1 MMTTRTLVM
10 SIVAA
15 VIALV
20 SVAPMVARAQRT
32 SSPLQPAAPASSLRR
47 ITLSRLGYP
56 DGVPLEGSTAAAS
69 VSFPLPGG
77 ARVLSGTL
85 ALSLDVA
92 NGVAPGSNLQ
102 LFVNGTRRL
111 VIPRGVDTRSPV
123 SVRVSLAANDLQRE
137 TVDVQLR
144 SYLAIGRDRCID
156 ERLGSAF
163 ATILPESYLE
173 YEFDPES
180 VRSAQAVWSLLLDTV
195 HVALPNRALTAEEF
209 GLAYDLALELRAD
222 ARVERF
228 VRAPA
233 SGALSLDSVAALRA
247 LVAWRR
253 LVTQRGRVL
262 PQHPTLAQMGIDD
275 LTRLYGYRATWR
287 LPVDLRMMPRD
298 RVPSGLDLDV
308 ASAPST
314 FALGVQYFVYM
325 NGTLL
330 RAFVGTGDGRA
341 QSLHVDLPQYLLTTY
356 NEVRVEVQRHRDPA
370 DFCQTA
376 EALYPA
382 RILGSSVLRTTRA
395 TREPQLFTGTA
406 LRLPDRFPL
415 YLPRAA
421 LTSAEVHLPATVS
434 LARGLW
440 GNRAPRFEF
449 YGDAD
454 AVRPDEGFVVV
465 GSPRTLEMDGPARSD
480 SGRLMLRG
488 PAIGEVDIGVREA
501 DALVVQVARANGH
514 VGVVVALPRSVIPIP
529 DRPESY
535 GNADVI
541 VQSPGASA
549 LRVNTHSVPAEVLY
563 GDFGW
568 LRRWA
573 WTPQL
578 IVGIAVVVLLVA
590 ALAYVAWIRGARARR
605 EGRM

>member
-47 ITLSRLGYP
+47 TTLSRLGYP

-92 NGVAPGSNLQ
+92 KGVVPGSNLQ

-123 SVRVSLAANDLQRE
+123 SVRVSLAANDLERE

-195 HVALPNRALTAEEF
+195 QVALPNRPLTVEEF

-262 PQHPTLAQMGIDD
+262 VGFA
-275 LTRLYGYRATWR
+275 RL
-287 LPVDLRMMPRD
+287 
-298 RVPSGLDLDV
+298 
-308 ASAPST
+308 
-314 FALGVQYFVYM
+314 
-325 NGTLL
+325 
-330 RAFVGTGDGRA
+330 GR
-341 QSLHVDLPQYLLTTY
+341 
-356 NEVRVEVQRHRDPA
+356 
-370 DFCQTA
+370 
-376 EALYPA
+376 
-382 RILGSSVLRTTRA
+382 G
-395 TREPQLFTGTA
+395 RE
-406 LRLPDRFPL
+406 
-415 YLPRAA
+415 
-421 LTSAEVHLPATVS
+421 HH
-434 LARGLW
+434 
-440 GNRAPRFEF
+440 
-449 YGDAD
+449 
-454 AVRPDEGFVVV
+454 
-465 GSPRTLEMDGPARSD
+465 
-480 SGRLMLRG
+480 
-488 PAIGEVDIGVREA
+488 GVRW
-501 DALVVQVARANGH
+501 RRRGR
-514 VGVVVALPRSVIPIP
+514 GVL
-529 DRPESY
+529 
-535 GNADVI
+535 
-541 VQSPGASA
+541 
-549 LRVNTHSVPAEVLY
+549 
-563 GDFGW
+563 
-568 LRRWA
+568 
-573 WTPQL
+573 
-578 IVGIAVVVLLVA
+578 
-590 ALAYVAWIRGARARR
+590 
-605 EGRM
+605 

>member
-1 MMTTRTLVM
+1 MTIRTCVT

-15 VIALV
+15 VIALLIT
-20 SVAPMVARAQRT
+20 APIAVDAQRT
-32 SSPLQPAAPASSLRR
+32 PSRRPPATPANSLRR

-56 DGVPLEGSTAAAS
+56 DGVSLEGSTAAAS
-69 VSFPLPGG
+69 VSFPLPQG
-77 ARVLSGTL
+77 ARVLRGTI
-85 ALSLDVA
+85 ALSLEVA
-92 NGVAPGSNLQ
+92 AAGPGSNLQ

-111 VIPRGVDTRSPV
+111 VIPRGADASSPMRV
-123 SVRVSLAANDLQRE
+123 SVSLAANDLQRE

-163 ATILPESYLE
+163 ATILPQSNLE
-173 YEFDPES
+173 YEFDPAS
-180 VRSAQAVWSLLLDTV
+180 VRSPQAVWSLLLDTV
-195 HVALPNRALTAEEF
+195 QVGLPHRALTAEEF

-233 SGALSLDSVAALRA
+233 IGALSLDSITAIRA

-253 LVTQRGRVL
+253 LVSHRGRVL
-262 PQHPTLAQMGIDD
+262 PEHPTLAQMGIDD

-287 LPVDLRMMPRD
+287 LPVDLRMLPRD
-298 RVPSGLDLDV
+298 RVPSALDLEV

-314 FALGVQYFVYM
+314 FARGVQYFVSM

-330 RAFVGTGDGRA
+330 RAFVGTDDGRS
-341 QSLHVDLPQYLLTTY
+341 QLLHVDLPQYLLATY
-356 NEVRVEVQRHRDPA
+356 NEVRVEVQRHRDPT
-370 DFCQTA
+370 DYCQEA

-382 RILGSSVLRTTRA
+382 QILGSSVLRTTRA
-395 TREPQLFTGTA
+395 TKVPQLFTGTA

-415 YLPRAA
+415 YLSRAA
-421 LTSAEVHLPATVS
+421 LGSGEEYLSATVS
-434 LARGLW
+434 LARGMW

-449 YGDAD
+449 YDRDD
-454 AVRPDEGFVVV
+454 AVQPTEGFVVV
-465 GSPRTLEMDGPARSD
+465 GSERALAIDGPVRAE

-488 PAIGEVDIGVREA
+488 TAIGVVDVGVRGA
-501 DALVVQVARANGH
+501 DAVVIQVARVNGQS
-514 VGVVVALPRSVIPIP
+514 GVVVALPRSVIPLP
-529 DRPESY
+529 DSPERY

-541 VQSPGASA
+541 VQSPGTTT
-549 LRVNTHSVPAEVLY
+549 LRVNTQNLPAEVLY

-578 IVGIAVVVLLVA
+578 VVGIAVSVLLLL
-590 ALAYVAWIRGARARR
+590 ALMYVVWQRNARARR
-605 EGRM
+605 RMRAAE